1 MEASDQRQHLK
12 LLLVASRHHL
22 SSGDLRSLIQF
33 LESDDCGFEVAL
45 QVAEPNTNP
54 ELLELHRLVVTPALI
69 KPTGTKAGVR
79 RKQHQSAAPRLD
91 AALARR

>member
-45 QVAEPNTNP
+45 QVAD
-54 ELLELHRLVVTPALI
+54 
-69 KPTGTKAGVR
+69 PTTIRNCLSCTGWW
-79 RKQHQSAAPRLD
+79 SPRH
-91 AALARR
+91 